1 MYAATVHAFWPR
13 ELNDWT
19 PKVIRSGKRKTMHS
33 RNDMRTHS
41 HDVLQS
47 GEEIAALPKAEKNN
61 RDTTGAARS
70 DIWCPATL
78 WVVKLK
84 ETGNGGGAGKD
95 RLTE

>member
-1 MYAATVHAFWPR
+1 MTGHQKP
-13 ELNDWT
+13 
-19 PKVIRSGKRKTMHS
+19 GKGKTMHS
-33 RNDMRTHS
+33 RNDMHTHS

-47 GEEIAALPKAEKNN
+47 GEEIAAPAKAEKNS

-78 WVVKLK
+78 WVVRLK
-84 ETGNGGGAGKD
+84 ETGNGGGAGKG